1 MAQQELN
8 LLQLAASGSA
18 QAGATSAE
26 IVRRKLGH
34 ADLGGK
40 FFDDMPDEL
49 FCHAFTPNLASA
61 THVAEQAATGNACGF
76 HPVVQQ
82 TMHPIRNGDG
92 PNVASL
98 PPQIYDCPMPFA
110 LLEMANRQRGEF
122 VAAEP
127 ASEKHAEQSSIP
139 FALGPFA
146 IWCLPESVA
155 LVGS

>member
-49 FCHAFTPNLASA
+49 LSR
-61 THVAEQAATGNACGF
+61 F
-76 HPVVQQ
+76 HPK
-82 TMHPIRNGDG
+82 P
-92 PNVASL
+92 
-98 PPQIYDCPMPFA
+98 Y
-110 LLEMANRQRGEF
+110 QRYSRGGTGC
-122 VAAEP
+122 
-127 ASEKHAEQSSIP
+127 H
-139 FALGPFA
+139 
-146 IWCLPESVA
+146 W
-155 LVGS
+155 